1 MYICSNF
8 SKNNIGGKIH
18 FKGAHNQM
26 KKEEMK
32 GQSHY
37 IYDQQGESS
46 VSAQIMDAYNSGVID
61 QPNGQFD
68 NEKYDNM
75 FGNESE

>member
-1 MYICSNF
+1 
-8 SKNNIGGKIH
+8 
-18 FKGAHNQM
+18 M

-37 IYDQQGESS
+37 IYDQQGENS

-68 NEKYDNM
+68 NEKFDNM